1 MIPMNTARELTVQSS
16 RYLSEI
22 ENFWKLAS
30 IDGDNNL
37 LCGGSAL
44 SGNNIS
50 GDLHNDELPVQHQ
63 RSQLH
68 RENASLE
75 HRQSFSKNLHLQC
88 DKLSLHQ
95 SRYLCMSIEFFI
107 LLSAIQAENI
117 VTPTK
122 RLLDDLLTKS
132 YITDIRPTGADEN
145 VTVVKIIPN
154 MFILLEMSWK
164 DPIYT
169 WNPADYPDYNQDWIK
184 LPENK
189 LWSPGVVFQPSI
201 AKEEFIPIE
210 KRFVDLKYDGT
221 VRQSNPSVITT
232 PCTLKIDAFPYDV
245 QICDLLIGP
254 WSYDTSTVIV
264 EPFDELYVP
273 ETDVFEGNS
282 EWELIDIRAKAYT
295 TFDPISKKNYSG
307 IDYQVTLKRKPI
319 YYVLVIQAPTFIIS
333 TLTIFGIFTPFSNT
347 EERREKATS

>member
-1 MIPMNTARELTVQSS
+1 MNF
-16 RYLSEI
+16 LSNIRGVNYI
-22 ENFWKLAS
+22 EKMRHWS
-30 IDGDNNL
+30 T
-37 LCGGSAL
+37 
-44 SGNNIS
+44 
-50 GDLHNDELPVQHQ
+50 
-63 RSQLH
+63 
-68 RENASLE
+68 
-75 HRQSFSKNLHLQC
+75 
-88 DKLSLHQ
+88 DK
-95 SRYLCMSIEFFI
+95 
-107 LLSAIQAENI
+107 ENI

-132 YITDIRPTGADEN
+132 YITDIRPTDADEN
-145 VTVVKIIPN
+145 VT
-154 MFILLEMSWK
+154 SWK

-254 WSYDTSTVIV
+254 WSYDISTVIV

-295 TFDPISKKNYSG
+295 TFDPISRKNYSG

-347 EERREKATS
+347 EERREKAIS